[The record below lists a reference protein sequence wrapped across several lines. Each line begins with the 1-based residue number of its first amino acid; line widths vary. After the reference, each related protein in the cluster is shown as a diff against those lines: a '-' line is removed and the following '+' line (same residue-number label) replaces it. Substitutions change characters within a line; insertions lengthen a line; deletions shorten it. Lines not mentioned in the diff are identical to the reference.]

1 MEANS
6 MAKKFELIT
15 HSQTELMNLP
25 PEPTRGKSLADPEI
39 EDMAN
44 LTDLEDTLEVEA
56 EVEAEIVTTTIDT
69 EKETIEIVIDIT
81 MIEEKEIDMMI
92 TETEIEEAILE
103 TEIEIDIRPFFSHP
117 FLTTQ
122 LGNNY

>member
-1 MEANS
+1 

-15 HSQTELMNLP
+15 HSQTELTNLP
-25 PEPTRGKSLADPEI
+25 PELTRGKSRNYWNWIYFEVADPEI
-39 EDMAN
+39 EDMDN

-56 EVEAEIVTTTIDT
+56 EVEAEIDTTTIDT

-81 MIEEKEIDMMI
+81 MTEEKEIDMMT

-103 TEIEIDIRPFFSHP
+103 TEIEIDIRPFF
-117 FLTTQ
+117 FLT
-122 LGNNY
+122 LF